1 MSWVFLVLAIVLEVS
16 GTTCMKVAQGFTR
29 LVPSVLMFVCYGLSI
44 ASLTLALKRIE
55 VSVAYAVWS
64 AVGTGLIAAI
74 GIIWFR
80 ETMNLL
86 KGISLALIILGVVG
100 LHLSQRSGGEHP
112 ASGAQDP
119 VLFHAPEA
127 K

>member
-29 LVPSVLMFVCYGLSI
+29 LVPSVLMFVFYGMSL

-64 AVGTGLIAAI
+64 AVGTALIAAI
-74 GIIWFR
+74 GILWFR
-80 ETMNLL
+80 ETLNLL
-86 KGISLALIILGVVG
+86 KGVSLALIILGVVG
-100 LHLSQRSGGEHP
+100 LHLSHGAGSAPP
-112 ASGAQDP
+112 APGVPEP
-119 VLFHAPEA
+119 VLIHTQDG